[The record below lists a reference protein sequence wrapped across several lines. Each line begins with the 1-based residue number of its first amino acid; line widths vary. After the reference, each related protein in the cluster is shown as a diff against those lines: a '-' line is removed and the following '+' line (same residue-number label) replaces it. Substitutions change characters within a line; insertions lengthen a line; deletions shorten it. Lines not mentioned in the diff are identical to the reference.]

1 MTTDEKLAQ
10 SLKVKFG
17 TAPSEPTG
25 VQLQQIKAAIQ
36 RIQSSGKTPSEHD
49 WLSAVSMYCPS
60 TGQYRYAGIDNS
72 DLNTL
77 LALAIQV
84 ANKQG
89 K

>member
-1 MTTDEKLAQ
+1 MTANEKLAH

-17 TAPSEPTG
+17 TAPGEPTSA
-25 VQLQQIKAAIQ
+25 QLLQIKAAIQ
-36 RIQSSGKTPSEHD
+36 RIKSSGRTPSEQD
-49 WLSAVSMYCPS
+49 WFSAVSMYCPN
-60 TGQYRYAGIDNS
+60 TGQYLYKGIDNS

-89 K
+89 

>member
-1 MTTDEKLAQ
+1 MTPAEKLAH

-17 TAPSEPTG
+17 TAPGEPTDS
-25 VQLQQIKAAIQ
+25 QLLQVKAAIQ
-36 RIQSSGKTPSEHD
+36 KIQSSGRTPTEQD
-49 WLSAVSMYCPS
+49 WFNAVRMYCPS

-84 ANKQG
+84 ANKRG
-89 K
+89 